1 MKNKK
6 VLFAVIAAAVVLV
19 GIMLLLIF
27 LPKGEK
33 KDGEAASV
41 DEAQISVSTDSKGY
55 HQAAV
60 QRNSSGEVE
69 QNGSGKLVEYYG
81 AYAHGL

>member
-6 VLFAVIAAAVVLV
+6 VLFIVIAAAVVLV

-33 KDGEAASV
+33 KG
-41 DEAQISVSTDSKGY
+41 
-55 HQAAV
+55 
-60 QRNSSGEVE
+60 R
-69 QNGSGKLVEYYG
+69 GSRKR
-81 AYAHGL
+81 

>member
-33 KDGEAASV
+33 KDE
-41 DEAQISVSTDSKGY
+41 
-55 HQAAV
+55 
-60 QRNSSGEVE
+60 
-69 QNGSGKLVEYYG
+69 
-81 AYAHGL
+81 